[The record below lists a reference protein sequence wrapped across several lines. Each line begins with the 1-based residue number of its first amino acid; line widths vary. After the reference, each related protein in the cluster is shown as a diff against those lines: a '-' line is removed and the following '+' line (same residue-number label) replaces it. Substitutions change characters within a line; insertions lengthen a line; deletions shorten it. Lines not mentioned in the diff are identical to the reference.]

1 MLEKI
6 KRRVLALGALRRC
19 AVIILGFATV
29 ATLIFIFSNS
39 MKPPAESVS
48 DSNAVKDVIA
58 TIIPPESNL
67 GKKILDNIRKIA
79 HFTEYGLL
87 GIEVFCIAALLADRR
102 RARYLA
108 LGKSLIFA
116 LVTAFIDETIQ
127 IFSSRG
133 PMIADV
139 WIDVGGFFTY
149 SMLTNIAL
157 EAFFLGRYCVNKV
170 LASDKNRD

>member
-1 MLEKI
+1 MLGNI
-6 KRRVLALGALRRC
+6 KRRILELGNARRC
-19 AVIILGFATV
+19 AVIILGFAIV
-29 ATLIFIFSNS
+29 ATLVFIFSNS
-39 MKPPAESVS
+39 MKPPAESVA

-87 GIEVFCIAALLADRR
+87 GIEASCLTALLAHKR

-108 LGKSLIFA
+108 AGKSLIFA
-116 LVTAFIDETIQ
+116 LVAAFLDETIQ

-133 PMIADV
+133 PMIADM

-149 SMLTNIAL
+149 SVLTNLAL
-157 EAFFLGRYCVNKV
+157 EAFLLGRYCVNKD
-170 LASDKNRD
+170 LASKRDRN